1 MTIVSKEESRN
12 DKNIYFKEI
21 QRTINQSKFFNRK
34 WSHYKENN
42 KLENSEQ

>member
-21 QRTINQSKFFNRK
+21 QRTINKSTIKNINKLASQGFFNRK
-34 WSHYKENN
+34 
-42 KLENSEQ
+42 